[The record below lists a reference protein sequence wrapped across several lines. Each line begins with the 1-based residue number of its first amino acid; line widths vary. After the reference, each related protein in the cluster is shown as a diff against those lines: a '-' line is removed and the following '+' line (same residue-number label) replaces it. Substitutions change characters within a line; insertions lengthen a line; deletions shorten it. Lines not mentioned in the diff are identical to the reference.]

1 MAKVS
6 VLFVCLGNICRSP
19 LAEGVFRHIVE
30 AEELEHAITCDSA
43 GTGGWHA
50 GDAPDPRSIAVA
62 ARYGVDLSPLRAR
75 QVRTADFSAFDLII
89 GMDRSNVANL
99 QRLAP
104 WDARSRVH
112 LFSHIATGTEAD
124 VPDPY
129 YGGAE
134 DFDRVYQMVSDGC
147 RSLVDRLKSSDLSLS
162 GNTSSVR

>member
-1 MAKVS
+1 MVETE
-6 VLFVCLGNICRSP
+6 R
-19 LAEGVFRHIVE
+19 LAQ
-30 AEELEHAITCDSA
+30 ALTCDSA

-50 GDAPDPRSIAVA
+50 GEPPDPRSIAVA
-62 ARYGVDLSPLRAR
+62 AQYGVDLSPLRAR

-104 WDARSRVH
+104 SDARSRVH
-112 LFSHIATGTEAD
+112 LFSHIAAGNEAD

-129 YGGAE
+129 YGGSE
-134 DFDRVYQMVSDGC
+134 DFERVYHMLSDGC
-147 RSLVDRLKSSDLSLS
+147 RSLVDRLKSSDLSLR